1 MSKLNRRL
9 FLKPSVSPQGGGL
22 ALGVSPA
29 AAVDAAALAEGASR
43 REFLEGGAAAA
54 AGAAVILATP
64 KVAAIA
70 LDSPGAGVPA
80 EPKGVVTTPSG
91 PVAREPVT
99 AYVRDA
105 DRGEVTVMFGTSE
118 TTYNDPAL
126 VKRLL
131 DAAR

>member
-1 MSKLNRRL
+1 MDNKLSRRS
-9 FLKPSVSPQGGGL
+9 FLKPRVGL
-22 ALGVSPA
+22 AAPA
-29 AAVDAAALAEGASR
+29 LAAGAAGDAAADEGTSR
-43 REFLEGGAAAA
+43 RAFLQGTAGAA

-70 LDSPGAGVPA
+70 LDSQGSSVRHRSEGRCHQGLGAAPA
-80 EPKGVVTTPSG
+80 
-91 PVAREPVT
+91 EPVT

-105 DRGEVTVMFGTSE
+105 ARGEVTVMSGKQE
-118 TTYNDPAL
+118 TTYKDPVL

>member
-1 MSKLNRRL
+1 MDNKLSRRS
-9 FLKPSVSPQGGGL
+9 FLKPRVGL
-22 ALGVSPA
+22 AAPA
-29 AAVDAAALAEGASR
+29 LAAGAAGDAAAGEGTSR
-43 REFLEGGAAAA
+43 RGFLQDTAGAA

-70 LDSPGAGVPA
+70 LDSQGAGVPA
-80 EPKGVVTTPSG
+80 DPKAVVTKASG
-91 PVAREPVT
+91 PAPAEPVT

-105 DRGEVTVMFGTSE
+105 GRGEVTVMSGKQE
-118 TTYNDPAL
+118 TTYKDPVL